1 MRFRYFGKTQ
11 LGKYS
16 ANFNW
21 KVPLNGPY
29 KVWLIPWQSNKLK
42 KKQSRSFTNIMKI
55 QCCKNKGRRNVT
67 EKYRNMNVISF
78 KESRN

>member
-29 KVWLIPWQSNKLK
+29 KVWLIPWQSNK
-42 KKQSRSFTNIMKI
+42 
-55 QCCKNKGRRNVT
+55 
-67 EKYRNMNVISF
+67 EKAVAVIHEYNDNSMLQ
-78 KESRN
+78 K